1 MSLGESNGV
10 HGLGSSFLEDGTPMY
25 NLMMPPPV
33 SSSPS
38 SYQLPAGGEP
48 PLITSAQPSLN
59 PSAPEPA
66 VKKKR
71 GRPRKYAPDGS
82 ANAAIISPPPPPP
95 LAVQSAAGGSLSPT
109 GAAAAET
116 AAASPKKKGRGRPPG
131 SGRKNQ
137 MAAASLGSAGAG
149 FGFKPHVVTIKAGE
163 DVQAKLMSFSQNTS
177 QAICILSANGAISN
191 VTLRQAATSG
201 GTVTYE
207 GRFEILSLS
216 GSFLL
221 SELGGQRSRTGG
233 LSVSLAGPDG
243 HVLGGCV
250 AGLLTAA
257 SPVQVIVGSFSIE
270 VHQQQAGNC
279 EGLASPG
286 MLISGG
292 AAKSPPSLGTL
303 SASSGGGPVSPH
315 NHHLETSNS
324 SPSGIASIQW
334 R

>member
-10 HGLGSSFLEDGTPMY
+10 HSLGSSFLEDGTPMY
-25 NLMMPPPV
+25 NLMMPPPPV

-38 SYQLPAGGEP
+38 SYQLPAGGGGEP

-82 ANAAIISPPPPPP
+82 ANPPAIISAPPPP
-95 LAVQSAAGGSLSPT
+95 LAGGSLSPT
-109 GAAAAET
+109 GTQVAET
-116 AAASPKKKGRGRPPG
+116 ASPKKKGRGRPPG

-137 MAAASLGSAGAG
+137 ISSAALGSAGAG

-279 EGLASPG
+279 EGLGSPPG
-286 MLISGG
+286 MLISGASA

-324 SPSGIASIQW
+324 SPPGIAGIQW

>member
-207 GRFEILSLS
+207 TYPLVVEGHWVIALHKEVHYFDGCTGTIRDPVSIGILST
-216 GSFLL
+216 
-221 SELGGQRSRTGG
+221 LGTGWSAQQNGWFERVPSRTRWSRFRR
-233 LSVSLAGPDG
+233 LRCRSSNR
-243 HVLGGCV
+243 C
-250 AGLLTAA
+250 
-257 SPVQVIVGSFSIE
+257 
-270 VHQQQAGNC
+270 
-279 EGLASPG
+279 
-286 MLISGG
+286 ISR
-292 AAKSPPSLGTL
+292 
-303 SASSGGGPVSPH
+303 SGYCWKFQH
-315 NHHLETSNS
+315 
-324 SPSGIASIQW
+324 
-334 R
+334 